1 MLFLGCP
8 ICPDTYLSGAHFS
21 LCVHTF
27 FRCSLGVRFSVR
39 PLILPL
45 CRLLLPTL
53 YYRRQQP
60 DHSGKL
66 LIVRIGYLNLYTHIC
81 APFMFVC
88 FGKSFVV
95 RSQRYHMSPFL
106 PPDQML
112 PHPHRKEEITIHAPV
127 VLVAHQSAVLISFV
141 VPLPPGSGVG
151 APFRESSRFVI
162 ILLYHQLNVQ
172 DNSQS
177 LKEPV

>member
-60 DHSGKL
+60 DHSVKI
-66 LIVRIGYLNLYTHIC
+66 LIVCIGDLNLYAHIC
-81 APFMFVC
+81 APFLFVC
-88 FGKSFVV
+88 FGKSFGNV
-95 RSQRYHMSPFL
+95 RNVLQTFPFP

-112 PHPHRKEEITIHAPV
+112 PHPHRKERIYNSYSGSIA
-127 VLVAHQSAVLISFV
+127 AHRSAVLLSFV

-151 APFRESSRFVI
+151 APSPGGQQGYFF
-162 ILLYHQLNVQ
+162 LLERSARL
-172 DNSQS
+172 
-177 LKEPV
+177 P

>member
-21 LCVHTF
+21 LCVRTF
-27 FRCSLGVRFSVR
+27 FGVCFSIR
-39 PLILPL
+39 PLVLPL

-60 DHSGKL
+60 DQSVKI
-66 LIVRIGYLNLYTHIC
+66 LIVCIGDLNLYAHIC
-81 APFMFVC
+81 APFLFVC
-88 FGKSFVV
+88 FGKSFGNV
-95 RSQRYHMSPFL
+95 RNVLQTFPFP

-112 PHPHRKEEITIHAPV
+112 PHPHRKEEITIHSPA
-127 VLVAHQSAVLISFV
+127 VLVAHRSAVLLSFV

-151 APFRESSRFVI
+151 APSPGGQR
-162 ILLYHQLNVQ
+162 ILFHSDQ
-172 DNSQS
+172 
-177 LKEPV
+177 